1 MGHFLSTMAG
11 VPLGDVLV
19 NDVQAVSI
27 SGHYCLTAS
36 IRVTGVDGMCH
47 FTHVY
52 CVCMCVCVCACVCV
66 CVCMDGTCVCTCH
79 RTTCTVYIVLV
90 QGDDKL

>member
-27 SGHYCLTAS
+27 GGHSCLTAL

-47 FTHVY
+47 FTHA
-52 CVCMCVCVCACVCV
+52 CVCMCVCVCVWMV
-66 CVCMDGTCVCTCH
+66 YTCVCTCH